1 MTTMNKPLLYPIGEQ
16 DFANIRNDGM
26 VYVDKTDLIYSLV
39 KSGKYV
45 FLSRPRRFGK
55 SLLLSTLKYYFQG
68 RRDLFEGLAIDRL
81 ETEWKQHPVLHL
93 DMSQGKAI
101 NLDYLNSMLDGVLRH
116 YEKVYHI
123 TPQPSTSFGTR
134 LRDLI
139 ETAYAATGMPVVV
152 LLDEYDAPVLENL
165 DKPEQMEQVRNIMR
179 DFYSPLKGQAERLR
193 FVMITGITKF
203 SQLSIFSELNN
214 LNNITL
220 LPQYEALC
228 GITAEELATQM
239 RPGVE
244 AMAEREGVKA
254 DEMLDILKEHYD
266 GYHFSEDMTADIY
279 NPLSLVKALG
289 NQKVYH
295 YWFDSGTS
303 TWLLRLLR
311 GRDILVNELDG
322 KEVDQD
328 SFDRPTEQIEDPTAV
343 LYQSGY
349 LTIKDYDRETQT
361 YTLGIPNKEVRE
373 GLSKAFVSHLAPRVQ
388 SREWLRKAFFT
399 WRRGGSIDDFMSA
412 LHDFY
417 ASIPYD
423 IANDNERHYQA
434 ILYAVMA
441 SFGADVRVE
450 DRTSDGRADVVVLL
464 PNEVYVMELKH
475 GATAQEAMEQLQRKD
490 YAVKYRR
497 GDRPV
502 RLLAMNINRD
512 TRTIDDWLCQ

>member
-1 MTTMNKPLLYPIGEQ
+1 MYDSMKTLLYPIGEQ
-16 DFANIRNDGM
+16 DFANIRNRGM
-26 VYVDKTDLIYSLV
+26 LYVDKTALIHQLV
-39 KSGKYV
+39 NLGSYV

-116 YEKVYHI
+116 YEKVYQI
-123 TPQPSTSFGTR
+123 TPQPSASFGTR
-134 LRDLI
+134 LRDII
-139 ETAYAATGMPVVV
+139 ETAHATTGMPVVV

-165 DKPEQMEQVRNIMR
+165 DKPAQMEQVRDIMR

-214 LNNITL
+214 LNNISL

-244 AMAEREGVKA
+244 ALAAKEGVTP
-254 DEMLDILKEHYD
+254 DEMLEELKRNYD
-266 GYHFSEDMTADIY
+266 GYHFSDEMTADIY

-289 NQKVYH
+289 NQKIDY

-311 GRDILVNELDG
+311 GHDVEITDLEGIML
-322 KEVDQD
+322 DQD
-328 SFDRPTEQIEDPTAV
+328 SFDAPSEQIDDVVPV

-349 LTIKDYDRETQT
+349 LTIQDYDRFLRA
-361 YTLGIPNKEVRE
+361 YTLGLPNQEVRV
-373 GLSKAFVSHLAPRVQ
+373 GLGKSMTRYTRVPLM
-388 SREWLRKAFFT
+388 SRSFIQRAYYEFQ
-399 WRRGGSIDDFMSA
+399 RGGSIDDFMAA
-412 LHDFY
+412 LRDFY
-417 ASIPYD
+417 AAIPYD
-423 IANDNERHYQA
+423 VANDNERHYQA
-434 ILYAVMA
+434 LLYALLA

-450 DRTSDGRADVVVLL
+450 DRTSDGRADVVMLM
-464 PNEVYVMELKH
+464 PGEIYVIELKH
-475 GATAQEAMEQLQRKD
+475 GATAQEAMEQLRRKD
-490 YAVKYRR
+490 YAVKYRH

-502 RLLAMNINRD
+502 RLLAINIDRD
-512 TRTIDDWLCQ
+512 TRTVDDWLCQ

>member
-1 MTTMNKPLLYPIGEQ
+1 MEQQRYPIGEQ
-16 DFANIRNDGM
+16 DFANIRNEGM
-26 VYVDKTDLIYSLV
+26 VYIDKTALIDTLV
-39 KSGKYV
+39 KNGSYY

-93 DMSQGKAI
+93 DMSKGKAI
-101 NLDYLNSMLDGVLRH
+101 SIDHLNSLLDGNLH
-116 YEKVYHI
+116 YYENLYQI
-123 TPQPSTSFGTR
+123 TPKPDSSYGTR
-134 LRDLI
+134 LSLLI
-139 ETAYAATGMPVVV
+139 QTAHASTGMPVVV

-165 DKPEQMEQVRNIMR
+165 DKPGQMELVRDIMR
-179 DFYSPLKGQAERLR
+179 DFYAPLKGEAERLR
-193 FVMITGITKF
+193 FVFITGITKF

-214 LNNITL
+214 LNNISL

-244 AMAEREGVKA
+244 RLAEREGVTA
-254 DEMLDILKEHYD
+254 DEMLAMLKEQYD
-266 GYHFSEDMTADIY
+266 GYHFTRFMTADIY

-289 NQKVYH
+289 NQLVEH

-303 TWLLRLLR
+303 SWLLRLLR

-328 SFDRPTEQIEDPTAV
+328 SFDRPTEQIEDSTAV

-349 LTIKDYDRETQT
+349 LTIKDYDSETQT
-361 YTLGIPNKEVRE
+361 YTLGIPNREVRE
-373 GLSKAFVSHLAPRVQ
+373 GLAKSFITHIAPRSQ
-388 SREWLRKAFFT
+388 SREWMRKAYFA
-399 WRRGGSIDDFMSA
+399 WRRGGSLEDFMAA
-412 LHDFY
+412 LRDFY
-417 ASIPYD
+417 AAVPYD

-434 ILYAVMA
+434 ILYTLMA

-450 DRTSDGRADVVVLL
+450 DRTSDGRADAVLL
-464 PNEVYVMELKH
+464 MPKDIYLMELKH
-475 GATAQEAMEQLQRKD
+475 DSTAQEAMEQLRRKD
-490 YAVKYRR
+490 YAVKYRHD
-497 GDRPV
+497 GRPV
-502 RLLAMNINRD
+502 HLLAINISRES
-512 TRTIDDWLCQ
+512 RTIDDWLVE